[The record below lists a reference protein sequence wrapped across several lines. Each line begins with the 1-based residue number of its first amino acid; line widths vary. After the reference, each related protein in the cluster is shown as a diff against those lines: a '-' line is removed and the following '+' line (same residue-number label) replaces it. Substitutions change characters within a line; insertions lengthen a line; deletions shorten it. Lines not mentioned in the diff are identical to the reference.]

1 MGTRSPTA
9 AEARLAPPS
18 SSLSPSPLFLPLPLL
33 WCLASFSSRPLVSL
47 FSRLFPPS
55 FLLVS
60 SSFSSFSLVG
70 SSNLLFDCLVSLSFS
85 CVAACEVSTL
95 AVCPYLSL
103 FVPICLCLSL
113 SVSVC
118 PYLSLFVTICVC
130 VSLFLGCPCYMLAR
144 CRCAVLLVLD
154 FRRMA

>member
-1 MGTRSPTA
+1 MGVGWSA
-9 AEARLAPPS
+9 
-18 SSLSPSPLFLPLPLL
+18 SPLFLPLPLL

-47 FSRLFPPS
+47 FSRLFPHS

-70 SSNLLFDCLVSLSFS
+70 SSNLLFDCLVSLS
-85 CVAACEVSTL
+85 VS
-95 AVCPYLSL
+95 VCPYLSL

-118 PYLSLFVTICVC
+118 HHLRVCLSLSRLSLLYVGE
-130 VSLFLGCPCYMLAR
+130 VSLCGSSRVRFPTDGLT
-144 CRCAVLLVLD
+144 
-154 FRRMA
+154 